1 MRLFELAFGLVLSL
15 SKRVLS
21 LILCFL
27 AAPGTTR
34 LPFWRSGPTQR
45 RREDTSLSIQVQSFR
60 CASISI
66 AGLHLS
72 RFVYFTSF
80 LLNYSFNLAILKYN
94 CEIGA
99 VLVLRMTMMMKKQMM
114 MIMTIMTMMMII
126 MNLEINSQPRRVLN
140 IFQHH

>member
-99 VLVLRMTMMMKKQMM
+99 VLVLRMTMVVMTMMMMLMVTMMMKKQMM
-114 MIMTIMTMMMII
+114 MIMTIMIMMMII
-126 MNLEINSQPRRVLN
+126 MI
-140 IFQHH
+140 I